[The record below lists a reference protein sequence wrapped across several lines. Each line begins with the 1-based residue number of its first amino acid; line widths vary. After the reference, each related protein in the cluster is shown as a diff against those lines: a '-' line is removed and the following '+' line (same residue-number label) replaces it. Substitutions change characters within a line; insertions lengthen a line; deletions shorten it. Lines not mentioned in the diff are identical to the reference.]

1 MNRIVLS
8 SAACVLALGL
18 VACGNGGTSNPTPDA
33 GASTQDAGSAP
44 KADGG
49 TSPTPDAGTT
59 APDAGTG
66 FNPGLQYNGSIAFEK
81 VTQ

>member
-1 MNRIVLS
+1 MNRFVLS

-18 VACGNGGTSNPTPDA
+18 FACDSGGSPNPTPDA
-33 GASTQDAGSAP
+33 GAPAVDGGSEPKVDAGSP
-44 KADGG
+44 S
-49 TSPTPDAGTT
+49 TDAGSD

>member
-1 MNRIVLS
+1 MNRFVLS

-18 VACGNGGTSNPTPDA
+18 VACGSGGNSNPTPDA
-33 GASTQDAGSAP
+33 GASTGDGGSAP
-44 KADGG
+44 KVDGG
-49 TSPTPDAGTT
+49 SVSPDAGSD

-66 FNPGLQYNGSIAFEK
+66 FTPGLQYNGSIAFEK